1 MDVDLSDL
9 RLDELADGA
18 EAAVRPAAQEGAQYF
33 YDQVR
38 ANVRKLGRK
47 TGNLERAIYQAF
59 SRNNSGRTVAQYHVT
74 WRRGSRGEA
83 ADKVAGGQARAPHGH
98 LVEFGHWQ
106 RYVVY
111 VDKRGEWKTAIR
123 PSMKLKSGKGYRKPP
138 PRRASQAAKDA
149 YYVPLKGGPK
159 WVPPQSFVRSAM
171 TPGHKRAA
179 LNRMV
184 DRFWFELERRGLL

>member
-1 MDVDLSDL
+1 MSVDLSDL
-9 RLDELADGA
+9 RLDDLAEGA

-38 ANVRKLGRK
+38 SNVRKLGRK

-59 SRNNSGRTVAQYHVT
+59 SRDNSSRTVAQYHVT
-74 WRRGSRGEA
+74 WRRGARGDA
-83 ADKVAGGQARAPHGH
+83 ANRVAGGQARAPHGH

-111 VDKRGEWKTAIR
+111 IDKRGEWKTAIR
-123 PSMKLKSGKGYRKPP
+123 ASMKLKSGKGYRKPP
-138 PRRASQAAKDA
+138 KKNASQAAKDA

-159 WVPPQSFVRSAM
+159 WVPPRSFIRSAT

-179 LNRMV
+179 QNRMV